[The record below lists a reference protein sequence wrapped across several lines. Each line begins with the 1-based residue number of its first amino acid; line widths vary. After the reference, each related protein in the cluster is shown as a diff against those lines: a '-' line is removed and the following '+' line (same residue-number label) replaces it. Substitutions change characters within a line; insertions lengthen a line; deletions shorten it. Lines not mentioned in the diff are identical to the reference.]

1 MAKRKKSNSGK
12 PSEDKHERFKRV
24 VTPRVKKAI
33 KAIGLIG
40 NQAGSAYEYT
50 EQDIAYIMG
59 SLRGACD
66 AVEKRYT
73 SSGKQEVDFTLD

>member
-1 MAKRKKSNSGK
+1 MAKKRKKKVVNPDETK
-12 PSEDKHERFKRV
+12 RERFIRV
-24 VTPRVKKAI
+24 VTPRVKKAL

-50 EQDIAYIMG
+50 EQDVAYIMG

-66 AVEKRYT
+66 AVEKRYA
-73 SSGKQEVDFTLD
+73 SSGKQEVDFSLD

>member
-1 MAKRKKSNSGK
+1 MAKKKNKDK
-12 PSEDKHERFKRV
+12 PAEDKHDKFVRV
-24 VTPRVKKAI
+24 VTPRVKKAL

-40 NQAGSAYEYT
+40 NQAGSAYSYT

-59 SLRGACD
+59 ALRGACD
-66 AVEKRYT
+66 AVEKRYA